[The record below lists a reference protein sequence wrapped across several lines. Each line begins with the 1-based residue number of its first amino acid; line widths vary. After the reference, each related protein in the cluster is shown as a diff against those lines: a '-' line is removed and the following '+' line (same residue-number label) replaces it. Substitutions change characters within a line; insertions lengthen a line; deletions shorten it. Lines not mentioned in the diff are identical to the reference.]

1 MLVVTKRIAPSFD
14 VAQDDGRGK
23 TEIRK
28 KDAKTSL
35 SAP

>member
-1 MLVVTKRIAPSFD
+1 MELRGIAPRKSFD
-14 VAQDDGRGK
+14 FAQDDGRGK